1 MLDPAGGF
9 AAGTVARTRLSHSLR
24 LLFALAA
31 LPFLAVI
38 VFMLA
43 AIGFALLPATGRT
56 QQAGGEPTLYL
67 CASLAHTDIVMPSRD
82 ALVDWAGLF
91 PAVMPP
97 NLPSEAYLAFGW
109 GDLVFFQETPTWA
122 DTRMSTALAAL
133 AGRHDTALRVVAV
146 NPPVANPDC
155 LTLAVDRQGRQ
166 ALIAHIRAS
175 LQPDSAGRA
184 QQRPG
189 GMGLE
194 AFYLARGRY
203 GPFNTCNQW
212 AAEALAAAGL
222 PHARFAPFSFS
233 VTWPLGKGRAG

>member
-1 MLDPAGGF
+1 MPDSAGGL
-9 AAGTVARTRLSHSLR
+9 AAGTAGRTRLSQSLR
-24 LLFALAA
+24 LILALTAVPLLA
-31 LPFLAVI
+31 LLL
-38 VFMLA
+38 FMLA
-43 AIGFALLPATGRT
+43 AIGFALLPAAGRA

-82 ALVDWAGLF
+82 VLIDWTQLF
-91 PAVMPP
+91 PAVTPP
-97 NLPSEAYLAFGW
+97 DLPAEAYLAFGW
-109 GDLVFFQETPTWA
+109 GDLVFFQDTPTWA
-122 DTRMSTALAAL
+122 DTRVSTALAAL

-155 LTLAVDRQGRQ
+155 LPLSIDQEGRQ

-175 LQPDSAGRA
+175 LQPDAAGRA

-189 GMGLE
+189 GTGLE
-194 AFYLARGRY
+194 AFYLAKGRY

-222 PHARFAPFSFS
+222 PHAHFAPFSFS
-233 VTWPLGKGRAG
+233 VTWPLTKGGAG

>member
-1 MLDPAGGF
+1 MPDPAGGF
-9 AAGTVARTRLSHSLR
+9 AAGTVGRTRLSRSLR
-24 LLFALAA
+24 LLFVLAVMPFLALVVFVLAA
-31 LPFLAVI
+31 L
-38 VFMLA
+38 
-43 AIGFALLPATGRT
+43 GFALLPAAGRT
-56 QQAGGEPTLYL
+56 QQAEGEPTLYV
-67 CASLAHTDIVMPSRD
+67 CASLAHADIVLPSRD
-82 ALVDWAGLF
+82 SLVDWSGLF
-91 PAVMPP
+91 PAVTPP
-97 NLPSEAYLAFGW
+97 DLPSHAYLAFGW

-122 DTRMSTALAAL
+122 DARVSTALAAL

-155 LTLAVDRQGRQ
+155 LPLAVDREGRQ

-189 GMGLE
+189 GVGLE
-194 AFYLARGRY
+194 AFYLAKGRY

-212 AAEALAAAGL
+212 VAGALAAAGL

-233 VTWPLGKGRAG
+233 VTWPLRKGDSG

>member
-1 MLDPAGGF
+1 MPDPASGVV
-9 AAGTVARTRLSHSLR
+9 AGTMRRTRLSQSLR

-31 LPFLAVI
+31 LPFLALLGFLLV
-38 VFMLA
+38 
-43 AIGFALLPATGRT
+43 AIGFALLPAPGRA
-56 QQAGGEPTLYL
+56 QQADSEPPLYL

-91 PAVMPP
+91 PAVTPP
-97 NLPSEAYLAFGW
+97 DLPSEAYLAFGW
-109 GDLVFFQETPTWA
+109 GDLVFFQDTPTWA
-122 DTRMSTALAAL
+122 DTRISTALAAL
-133 AGRHDTALRVVAV
+133 AGRHDTALRVVAL

-155 LTLAVDRQGRQ
+155 LPLAVDREGRQ
-166 ALIAHIRAS
+166 ALITHIRAS
-175 LQPDSAGRA
+175 LQPDTAGKA

-189 GMGLE
+189 GTGLE

-212 AAEALAAAGL
+212 VAEALAAAGL

-233 VTWPLGKGRAG
+233 VTWPLGEGRTS